1 MGEILAIA
9 QTHRGNGQTL
19 HYGQSYLYRWATL
32 EHSHSAVAI
41 KITMGHI
48 VADGLRSGGT
58 ALIS

>member
-48 VADGLRSGGT
+48 VAM
-58 ALIS
+58 A